1 MIRYTQ
7 PSITDL
13 EVAYATDA
21 VRNGWGAKCYD
32 YIYRFE
38 AGFRAF
44 AGTRFA
50 MATSSCTGALHL
62 GLAALGI
69 KAGDEVIIGDSNWIA
84 SVAPVVHVGA
94 TPVFVDVLPDTWCL
108 DPARV
113 EAAITPRTKAV
124 IAVHLYGNVC
134 DLGRL
139 LEICDRRGIAL
150 IEDSAESIGSK
161 WQGRQTGTFGR
172 FSVFSFHGTKTLT
185 TGEGG
190 MFVTNDEALHARGQ
204 VLNNHGR
211 MPGQQKQFWPDVI
224 GYKYKIS
231 NVQAAIGCAQ
241 LERADNLIAAKRR
254 VFQIYAEGVKDLAHI
269 ALNPEPPGTTNG
281 YWMPTAVF
289 SKESGVTRDY
299 MLKAF
304 AAHNIDARSFFYP
317 LSSLP
322 MFTRCPDNIVSY
334 DIPERA
340 INLPSSPDM
349 TEDEQAQVIDVLRK
363 LGAQ

>member
-38 AGFRAF
+38 AGFRDF
-44 AGTRFA
+44 VGTRFA
-50 MATSSCTGALHL
+50 QATSSCTGALHL
-62 GLAALGI
+62 GLVALDI

-94 TPVFVDVLPDTWCL
+94 TPVFVDVLPDSWCL

-113 EAAITPRTKAV
+113 AAAITPRTKAV

-134 DLGRL
+134 DLGKL
-139 LEICDRRGIAL
+139 MEICDRHGIAL
-150 IEDSAESIGSK
+150 IEDCAEGIGSK
-161 WQGRQTGTFGR
+161 WQGRQTGSFGR
-172 FSVFSFHGTKTLT
+172 FSVFSFHGTKTIT

-190 MFVTNDEALHARGQ
+190 MFATNDDALNARVQ
-204 VLNNHGR
+204 ILNNHGR
-211 MPGQQKQFWPDVI
+211 VGGEPKQFWPAFV
-224 GYKYKIS
+224 GFKYKIS

-241 LERADNLIAAKRR
+241 LERVDSLIAAKRR
-254 VFQIYAEGVKDLAHI
+254 VFQTYADGVKDLAHI
-269 ALNPEPPGTTNG
+269 TLNPEPPGTVNG

-289 SKESGVTRDY
+289 SKESGVTRDQ

-304 AAHNIDARSFFYP
+304 ADADIDARSFFYP

-322 MFTRCPDNIVSY
+322 MFTPRPENRVSY
-334 DIPERA
+334 DIPGRA

-349 TEDEQAQVIDVLRK
+349 TADEQARVVAVLRK
-363 LGAQ
+363 L

>member
-7 PSITDL
+7 PSIGDL
-13 EVAYATDA
+13 EVEYATDA
-21 VRNGWGAKCYD
+21 ARNGWGAKCYD
-32 YIYRFE
+32 YINRFE
-38 AGFRAF
+38 AQFRAF

-62 GLAALGI
+62 GLAALGL
-69 KAGDEVIIGDSNWIA
+69 KAGDEVIIADTNWIA
-84 SVAPVVHVGA
+84 SVAPVVHLGA
-94 TPVFVDVLPDTWCL
+94 TPIFVDILPDSWCL
-108 DPARV
+108 DPAKV

-150 IEDSAESIGSK
+150 VEDCAEAVGSK
-161 WQGRQTGTFGR
+161 WQGKQTGGFGR

-190 MFVTNDEALHARGQ
+190 MLATNDEGLHARVQ
-204 VLNNHGR
+204 ILNNHGR
-211 MPGQQKQFWPDVI
+211 VPGQQKQFWPEFI
-224 GYKYKIS
+224 GYKYKMS

-241 LERADNLIAAKRR
+241 MERADELIAAKRR
-254 VFQIYAEGVKDLAHI
+254 VFHTYAESLKGFTHI
-269 ALNPEPPGTTNG
+269 VLNPEPSGTVNG

-289 SKESGVTRDY
+289 SRESGVTRER
-299 MLKAF
+299 LLAAF
-304 AAHNIDARSFFYP
+304 AVKDIDARSFFSP
-317 LSSLP
+317 LSGLP
-322 MFTRCPDNIVSY
+322 MFTVCPANRVSY

-340 INLPSSPDM
+340 INLPSYPDM
-349 TEDEQAQVIDVLRK
+349 TARDQEEVVSVLTSV
-363 LGAQ
+363 